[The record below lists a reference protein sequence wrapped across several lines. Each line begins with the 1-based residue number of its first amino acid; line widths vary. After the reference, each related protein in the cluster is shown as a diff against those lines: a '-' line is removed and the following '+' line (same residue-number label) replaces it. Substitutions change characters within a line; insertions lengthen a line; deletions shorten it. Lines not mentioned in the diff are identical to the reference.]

1 MGVAAK
7 AAKVLSTIESAEIAG
22 SDGVWLWTATCSTMT
37 RGLEL
42 AGGSVIVDRDE
53 VSR

>member
-22 SDGVWLWTATCSTMT
+22 SDGV
-37 RGLEL
+37 
-42 AGGSVIVDRDE
+42 DRNLFDDDK
-53 VSR
+53 RA